1 LYPKIILNH
10 PGLKKISIRYQR
22 TFKQLL
28 LLILILT
35 LQACNRPSP
44 RHEIVDPAPVATT
57 DINTNRD
64 IPESHKAFLA
74 RFLPEIH
81 SANNKVLHL
90 RNRVLDLQDTLKDEA
105 WLSQDQLIE
114 LNRLLKKYRID
125 VISDQST
132 PSEKEISDA
141 INNLLKRLDIIPV
154 KLVMAQAIIESG
166 WGSSSFARDGNNYFG
181 VHCYTEG
188 CGVKPAGNDSADFY
202 VKTYPSEMAGI
213 DDYIW
218 ILNIGHA
225 YRGLR
230 QTRLDLRKEGKPID
244 PIALAQG
251 LSRYSAKGEEYV
263 TMVSNIIRN
272 YIPENADELLAGNIP

>member
-1 LYPKIILNH
+1 V
-10 PGLKKISIRYQR
+10 
-22 TFKQLL
+22 
-28 LLILILT
+28 
-35 LQACNRPSP
+35 
-44 RHEIVDPAPVATT
+44 IVDPVPVAPK
-57 DINTNRD
+57 DINTARD
-64 IPESHKAFLA
+64 IPVSHKAFLA

-81 SANNKVLHL
+81 IANNKVLKS
-90 RNRVLDLQDTLKDEA
+90 RNRALDLQDTLLDEA
-105 WLSQDQLIE
+105 RLGQDQLVT
-114 LNRLLKKYRID
+114 LNSLLKKYRID
-125 VISDQST
+125 VIDDKST
-132 PSEKEISDA
+132 PKEDELKEA
-141 INNLLKRLDIIPV
+141 INSLLKRCDIIPV

-166 WGSSSFARDGNNYFG
+166 WGSSGFAMDGNNYFG

-202 VKTYPSEMAGI
+202 VKTYPTEMEGI
-213 DDYIW
+213 EDYIW

-263 TMVSNIIRN
+263 SMVSNIIRN
-272 YIPENADELLAGNIP
+272 YIPENTNELLAGNKP